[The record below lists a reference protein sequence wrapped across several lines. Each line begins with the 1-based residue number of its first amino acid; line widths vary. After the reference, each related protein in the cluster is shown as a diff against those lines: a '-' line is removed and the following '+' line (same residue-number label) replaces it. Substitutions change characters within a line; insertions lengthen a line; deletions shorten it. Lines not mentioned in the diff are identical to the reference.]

1 MEPTYLIQAVRDA
14 FAHEE
19 GELGIGVVVCDGEL
33 CLSGTVP
40 CEQRRSRLE
49 ALARSLCGGY
59 EIVNRIHVRPPEAP
73 RAPECLP

>member
-1 MEPTYLIQAVRDA
+1 VEPTYLIQTVRDA

-19 GELGIGVVVCDGEL
+19 GELAIGVVVRDGEV

-49 ALARSLCGGY
+49 ALARSLCDGY
-59 EIVNRIHVRPPEAP
+59 EIVNHIDVRPPEAP
-73 RAPECLP
+73 RAAECLP